1 MHVEFS
7 LDVQQKNRLEQKGLL
22 TRFSITCYGHQ
33 ESVEEMRADKAAKYK
48 ELKEKNDKVLLEEW
62 FLNYKPDDFK
72 NKKSD
77 DNKEIKWTFN
87 DNGTATSSNG
97 KSVDVSDEK
106 SENASNENASNES
119 NNDGGGDGEKKGGKG
134 GKGGNGGKPS
144 YTPPPKDLPD
154 GAERLKPKGGRPRY
168 RLPDGDIIEWDGQHG
183 EWEKYN
189 PRGKHTGVLSP
200 DGELIKDPVPG
211 RRIEPIV
218 KTTVNTAATLT
229 AGYVIYKIIVGAATW
244 ECLGCGI
251 LLTP

>member
-1 MHVEFS
+1 MYDYGMMLYDPAIGRRNNIDPFAEANRRVSPYSYAKNNPLRFIDPDGI
-7 LDVQQKNRLEQKGLL
+7 LAKDV
-22 TRFSITCYGHQ
+22 I
-33 ESVEEMRADKAAKYK
+33 
-48 ELKEKNDKVLLEEW
+48 
-62 FLNYKPDDFK
+62 DDMM
-72 NKKSD
+72 KKSD
-77 DNKEIKWTFN
+77 DNKETKWTFN

-211 RRIEPIV
+211 RRIEPFV